1 MASVSAVMKKTPAT
15 KDSPF
20 TALALWRK
28 RKITSASTECCRQPG
43 HLSFITEQLHG
54 GRHLEAGKSNV

>member
-1 MASVSAVMKKTPAT
+1 
-15 KDSPF
+15 
-20 TALALWRK
+20 LALWRK